1 MNKEITVATPPNKG
15 WLDYR
20 LNKKEMDYVWRCI
33 ENKKEFIKET
43 LVGHISSS
51 YKLMDRGDWFWI
63 NTIQPLVTNYN
74 KSFNSNLG
82 SNVPI
87 TNHHPYRMSSWWV
100 NYQKKNEFNPI
111 HDHNG
116 VYSFVI
122 WMKIP
127 TDWKKQN
134 INPLAATSNTSCI
147 SSFQFYYHNISGNLM
162 PYYYKLSTQDE
173 GTMVLFPSKLP
184 HQVYPFYEC
193 DEERI
198 SVSGNVLLNTDVK
211 S

>member
-1 MNKEITVATPPNKG
+1 MNKEIKVIKPPNVVWIEYK
-15 WLDYR
+15 
-20 LNKKEMDYVWRCI
+20 LNNQEMDYVWRCI
-33 ENKKEFIKET
+33 ENRKEFIKDT

-51 YKLMDRGDWFWI
+51 YKLMDRGDWFWT
-63 NTIQPLVTNYN
+63 NTIDPLVARYN
-74 KSFNSNLG
+74 ESFDTNLG
-82 SNVPI
+82 SKVP
-87 TNHHPYRMSSWWV
+87 TNNSHPYHMSSWWV

-134 INPLAATSNTSCI
+134 INPLAATANTSCI
-147 SSFQFYYHNISGNLM
+147 SSFQFSYHDITGKCQ
-162 PYYYKLSTQDE
+162 PYYYQLSPQDE
-173 GTMVLFPSKLP
+173 GTMILFPSVLQ

>member
-1 MNKEITVATPPNKG
+1 MNKEITVVKPPNVG
-15 WLDYR
+15 WIEYK
-20 LNKKEMDYVWRCI
+20 LNNQEMDYVWRCI
-33 ENKKEFIKET
+33 ENKKEFIKDT

-51 YKLMDRGDWFWI
+51 YKLMDRGDWFWT
-63 NTIQPLVTNYN
+63 NTIDPLVARYN
-74 KSFNSNLG
+74 ESFDINLG
-82 SNVPI
+82 SKVP
-87 TNHHPYRMSSWWV
+87 TNNSHPYHMSSWWV

-134 INPLAATSNTSCI
+134 INPLAATANTSCI
-147 SSFQFYYHNISGNLM
+147 SSFQFSYHNILGDLLS
-162 PYYYKLSTQDE
+162 YYYELSPQDE
-173 GTMVLFPSKLP
+173 GTMILFPSVLR